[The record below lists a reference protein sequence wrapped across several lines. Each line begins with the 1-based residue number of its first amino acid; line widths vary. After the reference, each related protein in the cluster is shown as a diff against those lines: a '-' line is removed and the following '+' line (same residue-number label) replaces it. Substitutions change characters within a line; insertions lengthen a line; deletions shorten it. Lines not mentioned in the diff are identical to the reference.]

1 MVKLRLKRMGK
12 IDTPFYRIVVL
23 DSRKKRDGAYIE
35 SLGYYDPK
43 TDPLTLK
50 VDTDKA
56 IQWLQ
61 KGAQPSDTV
70 RSLLRKA
77 GILEKWHNLKI
88 GKEENTEKEAKVKKP
103 TAKKTTVKK
112 TVKKE
117 TKPVVEKAEE
127 KPAVKK
133 EKKEAKPATKKTEEK
148 PAVKAEKKKTKPVK
162 KEVKPDV
169 IKAEEPVV
177 VAEPEVVKTV
187 EEPVV
192 EVEEIETPK
201 EKDTEEK

>member
-1 MVKLRLKRMGK
+1 MGK

-56 IQWLQ
+56 IGWLQ

-77 GILEKWHNLKI
+77 GVLEKWHNMKI
-88 GKEENTEKEAKVKKP
+88 EANEGEEKKTKTKKT
-103 TAKKTTVKK
+103 TAKKATTKK

-117 TKPVVEKAEE
+117 TKPVE
-127 KPAVKK
+127 
-133 EKKEAKPATKKTEEK
+133 
-148 PAVKAEKKKTKPVK
+148 K
-162 KEVKPDV
+162 KEVK
-169 IKAEEPVV
+169 KAEPKTEKKETKPK
-177 VAEPEVVKTV
+177 AEKT
-187 EEPVV
+187 EEISVV
-192 EVEEIETPK
+192 ETEKKETPK

>member
-56 IQWLQ
+56 IEWLQ

-77 GILEKWHNLKI
+77 GVLEKWHNLKI
-88 GKEENTEKEAKVKKP
+88 EANEGTEKDTKVKKT
-103 TAKKTTVKK
+103 TAKKATVKK
-112 TVKKE
+112 TEKKE
-117 TKPVVEKAEE
+117 TKPVVKKAEE

-133 EKKEAKPATKKTEEK
+133 EKIETKPAEKKVVKK
-148 PAVKAEKKKTKPVK
+148 PVVKAEKK
-162 KEVKPDV
+162 E
-169 IKAEEPVV
+169 
-177 VAEPEVVKTV
+177 
-187 EEPVV
+187 
-192 EVEEIETPK
+192 
-201 EKDTEEK
+201 TEEK

>member
-77 GILEKWHNLKI
+77 GVLEKWHNMKI
-88 GKEENTEKEAKVKKP
+88 EANEGKEKETKVKKT

-112 TVKKE
+112 TEKKE
-117 TKPVVEKAEE
+117 AKPVVEKAEE
-127 KPAVKK
+127 KPAVKT
-133 EKKEAKPATKKTEEK
+133 EKKETKPTTKKTKEK
-148 PAVKAEKKKTKPVK
+148 PAVKVEKKEAT
-162 KEVKPDV
+162 
-169 IKAEEPVV
+169 
-177 VAEPEVVKTV
+177 
-187 EEPVV
+187 
-192 EVEEIETPK
+192 K

>member
-35 SLGYYDPK
+35 SLGHYDPK

-77 GILEKWHNLKI
+77 GVLEKWHNLKI
-88 GKEENTEKEAKVKKP
+88 EADEGKEKETKAKKT
-103 TAKKTTVKK
+103 TAKKTTAKKATTKKATTKKATVKK
-112 TVKKE
+112 TEKKE
-117 TKPVVEKAEE
+117 TKPAAKKVEKKETKPAVKKAEE
-127 KPAVKK
+127 KPAEKV
-133 EKKEAKPATKKTEEK
+133 EKKE
-148 PAVKAEKKKTKPVK
+148 
-162 KEVKPDV
+162 
-169 IKAEEPVV
+169 
-177 VAEPEVVKTV
+177 
-187 EEPVV
+187 
-192 EVEEIETPK
+192 TPK
-201 EKDTEEK
+201 KKDTEEK

>member
-56 IQWLQ
+56 IEWLQ

-77 GILEKWHNLKI
+77 GVLEKWHNLKI
-88 GKEENTEKEAKVKKP
+88 EANEGTEKDTKVKKT

-112 TVKKE
+112 TEKKE
-117 TKPVVEKAEE
+117 TKPVVKKAEE

-133 EKKEAKPATKKTEEK
+133 EKIETKPAEKKVVKK
-148 PAVKAEKKKTKPVK
+148 PVVKAEKK
-162 KEVKPDV
+162 E
-169 IKAEEPVV
+169 
-177 VAEPEVVKTV
+177 
-187 EEPVV
+187 
-192 EVEEIETPK
+192 
-201 EKDTEEK
+201 TEEK

>member
-56 IQWLQ
+56 IEWLQ

-77 GILEKWHNLKI
+77 GVLEKWHNLKM
-88 GKEENTEKEAKVKKP
+88 GVTEEKEKETEVDK
-103 TAKKTTVKK
+103 TAKKKTEEKDTDFVVKAEK
-112 TVKKE
+112 IEEQPVVEAEEKE
-117 TKPVVEKAEE
+117 TKPVAEKIEETPVVET
-127 KPAVKK
+127 
-133 EKKEAKPATKKTEEK
+133 EKKETSEEK
-148 PAVKAEKKKTKPVK
+148 
-162 KEVKPDV
+162 D
-169 IKAEEPVV
+169 I
-177 VAEPEVVKTV
+177 
-187 EEPVV
+187 
-192 EVEEIETPK
+192 
-201 EKDTEEK
+201 EEK

>member
-56 IQWLQ
+56 IEWLQ

-77 GILEKWHNLKI
+77 GVLEKWHNLKI
-88 GKEENTEKEAKVKKP
+88 EANEGTEKDTKVKKT
-103 TAKKTTVKK
+103 TAKKATVKK
-112 TVKKE
+112 TEKKE
-117 TKPVVEKAEE
+117 TKPVVKKAEE
-127 KPAVKK
+127 KPAVKEEK
-133 EKKEAKPATKKTEEK
+133 IETKPAEKKIVKKPI
-148 PAVKAEKKKTKPVK
+148 VKAEKK
-162 KEVKPDV
+162 E
-169 IKAEEPVV
+169 
-177 VAEPEVVKTV
+177 
-187 EEPVV
+187 
-192 EVEEIETPK
+192 
-201 EKDTEEK
+201 TEEK

>member
-56 IQWLQ
+56 IEWLQ

-77 GILEKWHNLKI
+77 GVLEKWHNLKI
-88 GKEENTEKEAKVKKP
+88 EANEGTEKDTKVKKT
-103 TAKKTTVKK
+103 TAKKATVKK
-112 TVKKE
+112 TEKKE
-117 TKPVVEKAEE
+117 TKPVVKKAEE
-127 KPAVKK
+127 KPAVKEEK
-133 EKKEAKPATKKTEEK
+133 IETKPAEKKIVKKPV
-148 PAVKAEKKKTKPVK
+148 VKAEKK
-162 KEVKPDV
+162 E
-169 IKAEEPVV
+169 
-177 VAEPEVVKTV
+177 
-187 EEPVV
+187 
-192 EVEEIETPK
+192 
-201 EKDTEEK
+201 TEEK

>member
-56 IQWLQ
+56 IGWLQ

-77 GILEKWHNLKI
+77 GVLEKWHNMKI
-88 GKEENTEKEAKVKKP
+88 EANEGKEKETKVKK
-103 TAKKTTVKK
+103 TTEKKTTEKK

-117 TKPVVEKAEE
+117 TKPVEKKAEE
-127 KPAVKK
+127 KPVVKT
-133 EKKEAKPATKKTEEK
+133 EKKVTKPAAKKTEEK
-148 PAVKAEKKKTKPVK
+148 PAVKAEKKEAKPV
-162 KEVKPDV
+162 
-169 IKAEEPVV
+169 AE
-177 VAEPEVVKTV
+177 KV
-187 EEPVV
+187 EEKPVV
-192 EVEEIETPK
+192 EVEKEETKPVIEKTEETPVVETEKKETPK

>member
-77 GILEKWHNLKI
+77 GVLEKWHNLKNEV
-88 GKEENTEKEAKVKKP
+88 KEDKEPKKAKK
-103 TAKKTTVKK
+103 TTTKKTTVKK
-112 TVKKE
+112 TVKKK
-117 TKPVVEKAEE
+117 TKPVVKKTEE
-127 KPAVKK
+127 KPAVKT
-133 EKKEAKPATKKTEEK
+133 EKKKAKPATKKTEEK
-148 PAVKAEKKKTKPVK
+148 PAVKTEKKETKPVK
-162 KEVKPDV
+162 KEVKPEV

-201 EKDTEEK
+201 EKNTEEK

>member
-56 IQWLQ
+56 IEWLQ

-77 GILEKWHNLKI
+77 GVLEKWHNLKI
-88 GKEENTEKEAKVKKP
+88 EANEGTEKDTKVKKT
-103 TAKKTTVKK
+103 TAKKATVKK
-112 TVKKE
+112 TEKKE
-117 TKPVVEKAEE
+117 TNTVVKKAEE
-127 KPAVKK
+127 KPAVKEEK
-133 EKKEAKPATKKTEEK
+133 IETKPAEKKIVKKPI
-148 PAVKAEKKKTKPVK
+148 VKAEKK
-162 KEVKPDV
+162 E
-169 IKAEEPVV
+169 
-177 VAEPEVVKTV
+177 
-187 EEPVV
+187 
-192 EVEEIETPK
+192 
-201 EKDTEEK
+201 TEEK